1 MTIKNILND
10 KVKTS
15 LKSAVNWMLVV
26 ATAIRAF
33 LLGYYFPK
41 IKATVSGE
49 TSAVQSLPPSVITV
63 SVTDRGE
70 LLIMD
75 RRTGKFNIY
84 DESIGLNVFKAYGA
98 RITNQSK

>member
-26 ATAIRAF
+26 ATAISAF

-41 IKATVSGE
+41 LKSLVTGE
-49 TSAVQSLPPSVITV
+49 ISAVEALPPTV
-63 SVTDRGE
+63 VSISVTDRGE

-75 RRTGKFNIY
+75 RRTGKFNVY

-98 RITNQSK
+98 RITQK

>member
-15 LKSAVNWMLVV
+15 LKSAVNWMLIV
-26 ATAIRAF
+26 ATAISAF

-41 IKATVSGE
+41 LKSLVTGE
-49 TSAVQSLPPSVITV
+49 ISAVEALPPTV
-63 SVTDRGE
+63 VSISVTDRGE

-75 RRTGKFNIY
+75 RRTGKFNVY

-98 RITNQSK
+98 RITQK

>member
-1 MTIKNILND
+1 MTIENIIND

-15 LKSAVNWMLVV
+15 LKSAANWVLIA
-26 ATAIRAF
+26 ATAVSAF

-41 IKATVSGE
+41 IKSTISGDA
-49 TSAVQSLPPSVITV
+49 SSVQALPPTVISV

-75 RRTGKFNIY
+75 RRTGKFSVY

-98 RITNQSK
+98 RITQSK

>member
-15 LKSAVNWMLVV
+15 LKSAVNWILVV
-26 ATAIRAF
+26 ATAISAF

-41 IKATVSGE
+41 LKALVSGE
-49 TSAVQSLPPSVITV
+49 ISAVEALPPTAVSV

-75 RRTGKFNIY
+75 RRTGKFNVY

-98 RITNQSK
+98 RITQTK

>member
-1 MTIKNILND
+1 VTIKNIIND

-15 LKSAVNWMLVV
+15 LKSAVNWILVG
-26 ATAIRAF
+26 ATAISAF

-41 IKATVSGE
+41 IKSTISGE
-49 TSAVQSLPPSVITV
+49 AASVEALPPTVISV

-75 RRTGKFNIY
+75 RRTGKFSVY

-98 RITNQSK
+98 RITQSK

>member
-26 ATAIRAF
+26 ATAISAF
-33 LLGYYFPK
+33 LLSYYFPK
-41 IKATVSGE
+41 LKSLVTGE
-49 TSAVQSLPPSVITV
+49 ISAVEALPPTV
-63 SVTDRGE
+63 VSISVTDRGE

-75 RRTGKFNIY
+75 RRTGKFNVY

-98 RITNQSK
+98 RITQTK

>member
-1 MTIKNILND
+1 MTIDTIIND
-10 KVKTS
+10 KFKTS
-15 LKSAVNWMLVV
+15 LKSAVNWILIA
-26 ATAIRAF
+26 ATALCAF

-41 IKATVSGE
+41 IKSTISGE
-49 TSAVQSLPPSVITV
+49 IKAVEAMPPAVVSI

-75 RRTGKFNIY
+75 RRSGKFNVY

-98 RITNQSK
+98 RIIQSK

>member
-1 MTIKNILND
+1 MTIKNIIND

-15 LKSAVNWMLVV
+15 LKSAANWILVV
-26 ATAIRAF
+26 ATTVSAF
-33 LLGYYFPK
+33 LLGYYFPL
-41 IKATVSGE
+41 IKTTISGKV
-49 TSAVQSLPPSVITV
+49 SAVEALPPTVISV

-75 RRTGKFNIY
+75 RSTGKFNVY

-98 RITNQSK
+98 RITQSK

>member
-1 MTIKNILND
+1 MTVKNILND

-15 LKSAVNWMLVV
+15 LKSAANWMLVA
-26 ATAIRAF
+26 ATAVSAF

-49 TSAVQSLPPSVITV
+49 TSTVNALPPAVISV

-75 RRTGKFNIY
+75 RRTGKFNVY

-98 RITNQSK
+98 RITQSK

>member
-1 MTIKNILND
+1 MTIKNLIND

-26 ATAIRAF
+26 ATAISAF

-41 IKATVSGE
+41 IKSTISGE
-49 TSAVQSLPPSVITV
+49 TSSVQALPPAVVSV

-75 RRTGKFNIY
+75 RRTGKFSVY

-98 RITNQSK
+98 RITQTK